1 MAIKSLVT
9 RCEFDFAGNSH
20 NCQANEKH
28 RILKG
33 QSRLKVR
40 KGRSW
45 DHYCLDCAK
54 KIIENDY
61 EKIRVLHEQQQQL
74 VSGPAEKVVE

>member
-1 MAIKSLVT
+1 MAIRSLVN
-9 RCEFDFAGNSH
+9 RCEFDTAGNSH
-20 NCQANEKH
+20 NCQANENH

-45 DHYCLDCAK
+45 DHYCMDCAK
-54 KIIENDY
+54 KIIEKDY
-61 EKIRVLHEQQQQL
+61 AKLRILFEQQQQL
-74 VSGPAEKVVE
+74 VDQGIEKVLD